1 MQCRSA
7 SGSRSRGAG
16 VHPRSCQGCEPWPR
30 AGAASGLVLAT
41 EKLGGITGRG
51 WCPIQQYMPASGPRS
66 RGARVHP
73 RSCQGCQPWPRAS
86 AASGLVLANQKLD
99 GITGRGTSAPPSNT
113 CRLLARDHAAPE
125 STLALATAASLGRER
140 ARPLAWCSRPRSSTA
155 LLEGA
160 RMYVLIAG
168 GGKIGA
174 NLARSLLRD
183 GHGHEVTLIEQRR
196 DRYERLE
203 HEFEHQVQLGD
214 ATEIHVLDRAGIAR
228 PPDVVV
234 AVTGDDEDNL
244 IICQLA
250 REKYGVGKVV
260 ARVND
265 SRNQAHFDLLG
276 ISATVS
282 ATASIMALIEH
293 EVPEHDLIHLL
304 ELRKENLEIVE
315 VQIDKNAPAA
325 GKRVEKL
332 KLPEGSRL
340 ISITR
345 NGRSEIAIGSTELQP
360 GDQVLAILQPGKED
374 ELRRVLLK
382 A

>member
-1 MQCRSA
+1 
-7 SGSRSRGAG
+7 
-16 VHPRSCQGCEPWPR
+16 V
-30 AGAASGLVLAT
+30 
-41 EKLGGITGRG
+41 
-51 WCPIQQYMPASGPRS
+51 
-66 RGARVHP
+66 
-73 RSCQGCQPWPRAS
+73 
-86 AASGLVLANQKLD
+86 
-99 GITGRGTSAPPSNT
+99 
-113 CRLLARDHAAPE
+113 
-125 STLALATAASLGRER
+125 
-140 ARPLAWCSRPRSSTA
+140 
-155 LLEGA
+155 
-160 RMYVLIAG
+160 YVLIAG

-174 NLARSLLRD
+174 NLARNLLRD

-196 DRYERLE
+196 DRYDKLE
-203 HEFEHQVQLGD
+203 QEFEHQVQMGD
-214 ATEIHVLDRAGIAR
+214 ATEIYVLERAGIAR
-228 PPDVVV
+228 PPDVVA

-250 REKYGVGKVV
+250 REKYGAPKVV

-265 SRNQAHFDLLG
+265 PRNQVHFDLLG

-315 VQIDKNAPAA
+315 VQIDKSAPAA

-345 NGRSEIAIGSTELQP
+345 NGRSEIAIGSTELQH

-382 A
+382 N